1 MTQVLRQRVLL
12 CGLLLAAGA
21 VHAQGGGAREAAPDS
36 LRRGRFLGVVGGG
49 GLVIGGTLVGL
60 DQAWYQQYGRTPFK
74 FFNDGREWQGMDKVG
89 HLFATYTVGEW
100 GHSLLRWSGVRDR
113 TALWVRGAVGL
124 AYLTGVEYLDGRSE
138 GWGFSLWDMA
148 ANTLG
153 SGLYIGQQ
161 LAWKEQ
167 RIRVK
172 YSAHLTSY
180 AAQRP
185 SLLGEGLGERI
196 LKDYNGCT
204 IWLTVCPRAFGAQH
218 LPDWLTMAVGYGAE
232 GMVQADPAL
241 GQYKQFYLSP
251 DVDLTRLP
259 VRSPALRTLLKVLNC
274 VKLPLPTLE
283 YDGRGRWR
291 AHAAY
296 F

>member
-1 MTQVLRQRVLL
+1 MTQVLRQGVLF
-12 CGLLLAAGA
+12 CGLLLAGGA
-21 VHAQGGGAREAAPDS
+21 VLAQASGEGEAAPDS
-36 LRRGRFLGVVGGG
+36 LRRGQTLGVVVGG

-60 DQAWYQQYGRTPFK
+60 DQAWYQQYGRTRFK
-74 FFNDGREWQGMDKVG
+74 LFNDGAEWQGMDKAG

-100 GHSLLRWSGVRDR
+100 GHSLLRWCGVRDR
-113 TALWVRGAVGL
+113 TALWAGGAVGL

-148 ANTLG
+148 ANVLG
-153 SGLYIGQQ
+153 SGLYIGQE

-172 YSAHLTSY
+172 YSAHLTPF

-204 IWLTVCPRAFGAQH
+204 IWLSVRPKAFGATG
-218 LPDWLTMAVGYGAE
+218 LPAWLALAVGYGAE
-232 GMVQADPAL
+232 GMLQADPAA

-259 VRSPALRTLLKVLNC
+259 VRSPVLRTALKVLNC
-274 VKLPLPTLE
+274 IKVPLPTLE
-283 YDGRGRWR
+283 YDGRGRWH